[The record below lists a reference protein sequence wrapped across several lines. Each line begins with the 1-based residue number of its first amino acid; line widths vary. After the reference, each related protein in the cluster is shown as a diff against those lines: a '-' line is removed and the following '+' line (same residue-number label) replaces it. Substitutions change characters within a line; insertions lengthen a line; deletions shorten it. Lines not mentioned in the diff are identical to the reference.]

1 GVELAFFAAG
11 PGVAGEHAP
20 RAAAAGAAV
29 IDVSSRFR
37 LDPEIPLV
45 VPEVNVGKLGEGRER
60 GIVASPSGT
69 ATALGVVLG
78 ALAEA
83 GLRRVVVSSYQG
95 VASAGRRAVGALS
108 QETIDLLNARGVRR
122 RPRFARRIAF
132 NCVPQVGA
140 LEPGGS
146 TTHELLVVEELRKL
160 LDLPGLGMSVT
171 AVRVPIFFGSAFSVN
186 LETESPLGA
195 AGATAILQRAPGIL
209 LHDEPGGSYPTPA
222 EVAGSD
228 ATHVGRVRDDPSAEP
243 PGLMLWIA
251 LDDVRKGP
259 LDLERLRR
267 SRSALTPDGV
277 AVRDIAVVDDAFG
290 PRRHA
295 RSRVYEYRIWNAPA
309 PSPFWRRHA
318 WHVPLPL
325 DVAAM
330 EEAVAA
336 LAGEHDFAAFR
347 GADAGPQRSTV
358 RRVLETAVR
367 ADGPLLVYR
376 IEATG

>member
-1 GVELAFFAAG
+1 MSTELTVAVVGPGGLVGREILELLEQRQFPVGSIRLLGTHRTAGAEVELAGRREKIALLTPQAFDGVELAFFAAG

-45 VPEVNVGKLGEGRER
+45 VPEVNVGKLGEWRER

-171 AVRVPIFFGSAFSVN
+171 AIRVPIFFGSAFSVN
-186 LETESPLGA
+186 LETESPLA
-195 AGATAILQRAPGIL
+195 AAQAADILRRAPGIL
-209 LHDEPGGSYPTPA
+209 LHDEAADSYPTPA

-251 LDDVRKGP
+251 IDNVRKG
-259 LDLERLRR
+259 
-267 SRSALTPDGV
+267 
-277 AVRDIAVVDDAFG
+277 
-290 PRRHA
+290 
-295 RSRVYEYRIWNAPA
+295 
-309 PSPFWRRHA
+309 
-318 WHVPLPL
+318 
-325 DVAAM
+325 
-330 EEAVAA
+330 AA
-336 LAGEHDFAAFR
+336 LN
-347 GADAGPQRSTV
+347 
-358 RRVLETAVR
+358 AVQIAEILAR
-367 ADGPLLVYR
+367 DHL
-376 IEATG
+376 

>member
-1 GVELAFFAAG
+1 MRGSLQGSESCATLPGMATELTIAVVGPAGLVGREILELLGQRQFPAGSIRLLGTHRTAGAEVELAGRKEKIALLTPQAFDGVELAFFAAG

-45 VPEVNVGKLGEGRER
+45 VPEVNVGKLGEWRER

-122 RPRFARRIAF
+122 PGRFPRRIAF

-146 TTHELLVVEELRKL
+146 TTHELLVVEEVRRL

-251 LDDVRKGP
+251 LDNVRKGT
-259 LDLERLRR
+259 
-267 SRSALTPDGV
+267 ALN
-277 AVRDIAVVDDAFG
+277 AVQIAEILARD
-290 PRRHA
+290 H
-295 RSRVYEYRIWNAPA
+295 
-309 PSPFWRRHA
+309 
-318 WHVPLPL
+318 L
-325 DVAAM
+325 
-330 EEAVAA
+330 
-336 LAGEHDFAAFR
+336 
-347 GADAGPQRSTV
+347 
-358 RRVLETAVR
+358 
-367 ADGPLLVYR
+367 
-376 IEATG
+376 

>member
-1 GVELAFFAAG
+1 MATELTIAVVGPAGLVGREILELLGQRQFPAGSIRLLGTHRTAGAEVELAGRKEKIALLTPQAFDGVELAFFAAG

-45 VPEVNVGKLGEGRER
+45 VPEVNVGKLGEWRER

-171 AVRVPIFFGSAFSVN
+171 AIRVPIFFGSAFSVN
-186 LETESPLGA
+186 LETESPLA
-195 AGATAILQRAPGIL
+195 AAQAADILRRAPGIL
-209 LHDEPGGSYPTPA
+209 LHDEAADSFPTPA

-251 LDDVRKGP
+251 IDNVRKG
-259 LDLERLRR
+259 
-267 SRSALTPDGV
+267 
-277 AVRDIAVVDDAFG
+277 
-290 PRRHA
+290 
-295 RSRVYEYRIWNAPA
+295 
-309 PSPFWRRHA
+309 
-318 WHVPLPL
+318 
-325 DVAAM
+325 
-330 EEAVAA
+330 AA
-336 LAGEHDFAAFR
+336 LN
-347 GADAGPQRSTV
+347 
-358 RRVLETAVR
+358 AVQIAEILAR
-367 ADGPLLVYR
+367 DHL
-376 IEATG
+376 

>member
-1 GVELAFFAAG
+1 MATELTIAVVGPAGLVGREILELLGQRQFPVGSIRLLGTYRTAGAEVELAGRKEKIALLTPQAFDGVELAFFAAG

-20 RAAAAGAAV
+20 RAVAASAAV

-45 VPEVNVGKLGEGRER
+45 VPEVNVGKLGEWRER

-108 QETIDLLNARGVRR
+108 QETLDLLNARGVRR

-146 TTHELLVVEELRKL
+146 TMHELLVVEEVRRL

-171 AVRVPIFFGSAFSVN
+171 AVRVPVFFGSAFSVN
-186 LETESPLGA
+186 LETESPLA
-195 AGATAILQRAPGIL
+195 AAQAADILRRAPGIV
-209 LHDEPGGSYPTPA
+209 LHDEAADSYPTPA

-251 LDDVRKGP
+251 LDNVRKGT
-259 LDLERLRR
+259 
-267 SRSALTPDGV
+267 ALN
-277 AVRDIAVVDDAFG
+277 AVQIAEILARD
-290 PRRHA
+290 H
-295 RSRVYEYRIWNAPA
+295 
-309 PSPFWRRHA
+309 
-318 WHVPLPL
+318 L
-325 DVAAM
+325 
-330 EEAVAA
+330 
-336 LAGEHDFAAFR
+336 
-347 GADAGPQRSTV
+347 
-358 RRVLETAVR
+358 
-367 ADGPLLVYR
+367 
-376 IEATG
+376 

>member
-1 GVELAFFAAG
+1 MATELTIAVVGPAGLVGREILELLGQRQFPAGSIRLLGTHRTAGAEVELAGRKEKIALLTPQAFDGVELAFFAAG

-45 VPEVNVGKLGEGRER
+45 VPEVNVGKLGEWRER

-146 TTHELLVVEELRKL
+146 TTHELLAVEELRRL
-160 LDLPGLGMSVT
+160 LDLPGLSISMT
-171 AVRVPIFFGSAFSVN
+171 AVRVPVFFGSAFSVN
-186 LETESPLGA
+186 VETESPLA
-195 AGATAILQRAPGIL
+195 AAAAAAILRAAPGIL
-209 LHDEPGGSYPTPA
+209 LHDDAGGSYPTPA

-228 ATHVGRVRDDPSAEP
+228 ATHVGRIRDDASADP
-243 PGLMLWIA
+243 PGLALWIA
-251 LDDVRKGP
+251 LDNVRKGA
-259 LDLERLRR
+259 
-267 SRSALTPDGV
+267 ALT
-277 AVRDIAVVDDAFG
+277 AVQIAEVLARD
-290 PRRHA
+290 H
-295 RSRVYEYRIWNAPA
+295 
-309 PSPFWRRHA
+309 
-318 WHVPLPL
+318 L
-325 DVAAM
+325 
-330 EEAVAA
+330 
-336 LAGEHDFAAFR
+336 
-347 GADAGPQRSTV
+347 
-358 RRVLETAVR
+358 
-367 ADGPLLVYR
+367 
-376 IEATG
+376 

>member
-1 GVELAFFAAG
+1 MATELTIAVVGPAGLVGREILELLGQRQFPVGSIRLLGTYRTAGAEVELAGRKEKIALLTPQAFDGVELAFFAAG

-45 VPEVNVGKLGEGRER
+45 VPEVNVGKLGEWRER

-146 TTHELLVVEELRKL
+146 TMHELLVVEEVRRL

-171 AVRVPIFFGSAFSVN
+171 AVRMPIFFGSAFSVN
-186 LETESPLGA
+186 LETESPLPAGEA
-195 AGATAILQRAPGIL
+195 AALLRQAPGIL
-209 LHDEPGGSYPTPA
+209 LHDEAGYSYPTPA

-251 LDDVRKGP
+251 LDNVRKGT
-259 LDLERLRR
+259 
-267 SRSALTPDGV
+267 ALN
-277 AVRDIAVVDDAFG
+277 AVQIAEILARD
-290 PRRHA
+290 H
-295 RSRVYEYRIWNAPA
+295 
-309 PSPFWRRHA
+309 
-318 WHVPLPL
+318 L
-325 DVAAM
+325 
-330 EEAVAA
+330 
-336 LAGEHDFAAFR
+336 
-347 GADAGPQRSTV
+347 
-358 RRVLETAVR
+358 
-367 ADGPLLVYR
+367 
-376 IEATG
+376 

>member
-1 GVELAFFAAG
+1 MRGSLQGSESCATLPGMATELTIAVVGPAGLVGREILELLGQRQFPAGSIRLLGTHRTAGAEVELAGRKEKIALLTPQAFDGVELAFFAAG

-45 VPEVNVGKLGEGRER
+45 VPEVNVGKLGEWGER

-171 AVRVPIFFGSAFSVN
+171 AIRVPIFFGSAFSVN

-251 LDDVRKGP
+251 LDNVRKG
-259 LDLERLRR
+259 
-267 SRSALTPDGV
+267 
-277 AVRDIAVVDDAFG
+277 
-290 PRRHA
+290 
-295 RSRVYEYRIWNAPA
+295 
-309 PSPFWRRHA
+309 
-318 WHVPLPL
+318 
-325 DVAAM
+325 
-330 EEAVAA
+330 AA
-336 LAGEHDFAAFR
+336 LN
-347 GADAGPQRSTV
+347 
-358 RRVLETAVR
+358 AVQIAEILAR
-367 ADGPLLVYR
+367 DHL
-376 IEATG
+376 